1 MTRVLVVGET
11 RLYREGLAQALSDEY
26 AIAVVGTA
34 VGGRDALA
42 QIDELAPDLVV
53 VDLMQEGLE
62 LIRVLGGR
70 KPSTRVLAFA
80 VRDSEDEVIACA
92 EAGVAGYVTRDASF
106 EDLTSAISSV
116 ARGETLASP
125 RMAAALLRR
134 VAALAAERR
143 PDAELDQLTAR
154 ERDVIELV
162 DRGLTNKEIARALHI
177 EVPTVKNHVHHILEK
192 LNVRRRSD
200 AVARLRAGRM
210 PAA

>member
-162 DRGLTNKEIARALHI
+162 DRGLTNKEIAHALHI